1 MTLDPRSGAPDTTPI
16 EVEGRYFD
24 GVTARPHPV
33 TLRLDDRF
41 RVSGPDVARDW
52 NLLDLRA
59 AVSVPPLMRIGP
71 AGEAARVE
79 FSDATLAAALAA
91 RCLDLHRREGSG
103 GTVRLVLWSLAA
115 GLSVLLVAV
124 FGVPR
129 IAGLLAP
136 LVPEAAEARLG
147 AVAEPQILRDP
158 RRPASLRG
166 TGRTRDPRQSRHPP
180 RRGRSG
186 GGITASGTGRERA
199 PARDGQ
205 RLRPAGARVIV
216 LSSLIA
222 RARSADEAAA
232 VLAHE
237 LGHVRRRDPTRSLIR
252 ASGTSFLLSLVLG
265 DLTGSTII
273 IALGDALLSAGYS
286 RDAERAADSYAVDL
300 MTRAGGNGAALA
312 DILER
317 IAKDKHG
324 GKSEVLDLLRS
335 HPFTR
340 ERAAAIRAQAGP
352 AAAERQIMSGGAWTA
367 LRGICGP
374 SATTAAP

>member
-1 MTLDPRSGAPDTTPI
+1 MTRARGAPDTTPI

-52 NLLDLRA
+52 DPLDLRA

-71 AGEAARVE
+71 AGEAARAE

-91 RCLDLHRREGSG
+91 RCPDLHRRESSG

-115 GLSVLLVAV
+115 GLSVLLVAI

-147 AVAEPQILRDP
+147 AVAEPQILRILGDP
-158 RRPASLRG
+158 PACAE
-166 TGRTRDPRQSRHPP
+166 P
-180 RRGRSG
+180 
-186 GGITASGTGRERA
+186 AGREALDNLVTRLVA
-199 PARDGQ
+199 AGQ
-205 RLRPAGARVIV
+205 AEGSLPPGLAVSVRRHGTANAFALPGARVIV

-317 IAKDKHG
+317 VAKDKHG

-367 LRGICGP
+367 LRSICGP